1 MELEILRTYY
11 AGGTNGVVHVNSRFQ
26 CYSIELPWL
35 DNQPRRSCI
44 PEGRYLLQ
52 KRYSPKYKQHLLVA
66 DVKGRSFIL
75 IHPANDAQKELLGCI
90 APVTRLT
97 GAGKGAESRKAFHD
111 LISKVYQALDK
122 GAVYVT
128 IKKNMR

>member
-1 MELEILRTYY
+1 MELEILREYF
-11 AGGTNGVVHVNSRFQ
+11 ADGTNGEVYVKGRLQ

-52 KRYSPKYKQHLLVA
+52 KRYSPKYKHHLLVA
-66 DVKGRSFIL
+66 HVPGRSFIL
-75 IHPANDAQKELLGCI
+75 MHAANDAQKELLGCI

-97 GAGKGAESRKAFHD
+97 GAGKGIQSRKA
-111 LISKVYQALDK
+111 LALLLSQVYNALAR
-122 GAVYVT
+122 GPVYLT
-128 IKKNMR
+128 IKKK

>member
-1 MELEILRTYY
+1 MELEILREYF
-11 AGGTNGVVHVNSRFQ
+11 ADGTNGEVYVKGRLQ
-26 CYSIELPWL
+26 CYTIELPWL

-66 DVKGRSFIL
+66 HVPGRSFIL
-75 IHPANDAQKELLGCI
+75 IHAANDAQKELLGCI

-97 GAGKGAESRKAFHD
+97 GAGKGIQSRKA
-111 LISKVYQALDK
+111 LQGLLSQVYDALS
-122 GAVYVT
+122 
-128 IKKNMR
+128 